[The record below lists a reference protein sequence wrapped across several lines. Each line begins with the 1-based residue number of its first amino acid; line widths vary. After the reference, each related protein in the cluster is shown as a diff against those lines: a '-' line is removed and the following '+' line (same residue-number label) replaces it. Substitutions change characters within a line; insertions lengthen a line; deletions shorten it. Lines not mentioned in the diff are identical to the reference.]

1 MKAWNDEI
9 SSSSDSDIDSFINM
23 PLHNLK
29 KYDKGQK
36 VQHKP
41 KNQFVSAFSKDSEMQ
56 DDIMEICDQ
65 IDSNMNLNYY

>member
-1 MKAWNDEI
+1 
-9 SSSSDSDIDSFINM
+9 M